1 MARSSFA
8 ALDSLI
14 LFAPWEVYYGLSK
27 NGAYFCFSTLRS
39 SFYFCFNSRFRLS
52 SRTFS
57 ASCLSIDFFLSRE
70 LLHCLSMRTFLSLA
84 SFSLSNLVSC
94 SDPKDD
100 ELPLLLEPDE
110 LLASLFASICSFSES
125 SDSSLSRFESS
136 EFIGAI

>member
-1 MARSSFA
+1 MARSTL

-27 NGAYFCFSTLRS
+27 NGAYFCFSTLCS
-39 SFYFCFNSRFRLS
+39 SFYFCFNLRFRFS
-52 SRTFS
+52 SRNLS
-57 ASCLSIDFFLSRE
+57 ASCLSIAFFLSRE
-70 LLHCLSMRTFLSLA
+70 LLPYLSMRTFLSLA

-100 ELPLLLEPDE
+100 ELSLLLEPDE
-110 LLASLFASICSFSES
+110 LLASSFASICSFSES